1 MRRCALFLSGARRE
15 SGNWCINHY
24 LLLGSLA
31 AALQIIEEESICRQM
46 EIRAAA
52 VDLPYTIF
60 QRMKSE
66 ETDIEICRESSDF
79 YNLFGRSHHPP
90 FHRRNALIE
99 DNGQE
104 AQHHNGCDDHCHG
117 KEAGTHSDEYSGRFY
132 TPIPEIGNHRSDMKE
147 TAIPF

>member
-1 MRRCALFLSGARRE
+1 MCRCALFLSGARRE

-90 FHRRNALIE
+90 FHRRNALI
-99 DNGQE
+99 
-104 AQHHNGCDDHCHG
+104 
-117 KEAGTHSDEYSGRFY
+117 
-132 TPIPEIGNHRSDMKE
+132 
-147 TAIPF
+147 